1 MATAVASLKR
11 LEPVQSGVMTL
22 PDDARL
28 KEVTF
33 DELESVD
40 QYEATFSGTLEGE
53 EIVLTYSLES
63 AFSADE
69 EATVYTPGNEE
80 LEHVDV
86 QPDTYEFTADDR
98 ETVRFTGTDD
108 EGQDLTIVYLFV
120 DAENS
125 EGDEVDLSTTADAQ
139 WA

>member
-1 MATAVASLKR
+1 
-11 LEPVQSGVMTL
+11 MTL

-40 QYEATFSGTLEGE
+40 QYEATFTGTLEGE

-63 AFSADE
+63 AVSADE

-86 QPDTYEFTADDR
+86 QPDTYEFTTDDR

-108 EGQDLTIVYLFV
+108 KGQDLTIVYLFV